1 MDQFKGYV
9 GSIRLRSAEKL
20 IVNKADNGHVIV
32 IEYETHRTILTS
44 TESISNRRLHAQ
56 CQGIGLPHGEPA
68 FFDNRGAHADQQLV
82 FAHRQIPGTRRLVDT
97 FSSQLLYGVGNKQ

>member
-9 GSIRLRSAEKL
+9 GSIRLRSADKL

-56 CQGIGLPHGEPA
+56 CQGIGLPHGGPA
-68 FFDNRGAHADQQLV
+68 FFDNRGAHADQ
-82 FAHRQIPGTRRLVDT
+82 
-97 FSSQLLYGVGNKQ
+97 